1 MFMSYDAQIREIKS
15 SIRGYSS
22 SIAVYLTALYY
33 RFGFDLEQSKDA
45 VMKILLDIGE
55 GGRRVA
61 DAQKALDTFISIL
74 RDYTLDQREFVEKLE
89 EDLYLKFRDALYF
102 YIKAPTRR
110 IREIYKS
117 MLDLKAFARDK
128 TRKGSFIV
136 TSENVEM
143 TEGSDGIFIPKYGIG
158 LKDLRES
165 GFLVLAYKSEMWFYT
180 VYHLIVPAPYVDA
193 SILTAYKH

>member
-1 MFMSYDAQIREIKS
+1 MSYDAHIRKIDS
-15 SIRGYSS
+15 STRGYSS

-33 RFGFDLEQSKDA
+33 RFGFGLEQSKDA

-61 DAQKALDTFISIL
+61 EAQRALDTFINIL
-74 RDYTLDQREFVEKLE
+74 TNYIPDPREFVEKLE
-89 EDLYLKFRDALYF
+89 ENLYWKFRDALYY
-102 YIKAPTRR
+102 YIRASPRR
-110 IREIYKS
+110 VREIYQS

-143 TEGSDGIFIPKYGIG
+143 TEGSGGVFIPKYGMG

-165 GFLVLAYKSEMWFYT
+165 GFLVLAYRSEMWFYT